1 MLLTFVCA
9 IITCPFVYIR
19 PSQPDVGM
27 SSLQTTPSNQK
38 SRAKSR
44 KSTRSESRSTTITND
59 TEADLGELWIEK
71 RVLADSS
78 SARINNSESFDLYID
93 EVRFIPD
100 NATIIKVILIQ
111 TSILDGFITD
121 KVCLPDEQKND
132 SILYFMTS

>member
-1 MLLTFVCA
+1 MRGRCSHHYTPVLLTFVCA

-71 RVLADSS
+71 RVLADSP

-111 TSILDGFITD
+111 TSI
-121 KVCLPDEQKND
+121 
-132 SILYFMTS
+132 